1 MSPLKQPQAG
11 MSGRVDWTFVAAV
24 VGMVATGTLAML
36 SAASTTPFYTAI
48 LQKHF
53 IALALGG
60 VLFALTM
67 AFNYQVFQDQSK
79 ALYAIAIALMVA
91 VLVIGTAARGHRAWI
106 RLPGLSFQPAEL
118 ARVLVVLVLADF
130 LDRRALRIRDMSTV
144 LTALGIAAP
153 IMLLI
158 LKQPDFSTALTFL
171 PMIVGMLFCA
181 GADVLHLLF
190 VFGYGALTL
199 AVPLVYTLC
208 AVRFPNAPPGSL
220 PFAVL
225 ATSKMGWATLAAM
238 IALVCLSALAWRLA
252 TWMRLQVKPLA
263 FVVLPLMASGALLT
277 GIAINRQ
284 MKSYQ
289 RNRFV
294 AFVAPSTDVQGA
306 SYNVIQSKVAIGSGG
321 VWGKGLFS
329 LGNPTQASLGFLPE
343 RHTDFI
349 FATVGE
355 EMGFVGASL
364 VLGLYMIVLWRIV
377 VAAREARDRYGY
389 LVCAGLA
396 SMFAFVMVLN
406 VGMCVG
412 FMPVA
417 GIPLPLISYGGSS
430 LVINLWSLGIVANIY
445 ARRYALL

>member
-1 MSPLKQPQAG
+1 MRAMKAQAG
-11 MSGRVDWTFVAAV
+11 ISGRVDWTFVFAV
-24 VGMVATGTLAML
+24 IGLVATGTMAML
-36 SAASTTPFYTAI
+36 SAASTTMMYSAI

-53 IALALGG
+53 VALALGL
-60 VLFALTM
+60 VLFALTL

-79 ALYAIAIALMVA
+79 ALYAIALVMMSA

-106 RLPGLSFQPAEL
+106 RLPGFSFQPAEL
-118 ARVLVVLVLADF
+118 SRVLVVLVLADF
-130 LDRRALRIRDMSTV
+130 LDRRALRVQDFSTV
-144 LTALGIAAP
+144 LLALGIAAP

-171 PMIVGMLFCA
+171 PTITGMLFCA
-181 GADVLHLLF
+181 GADVFHLLF

-199 AVPLVYTLC
+199 SVPLVYTLC
-208 AVRFPNAPPGSL
+208 AVRFPNALPGSL
-220 PFAVL
+220 PALVL
-225 ATSKMGWATLAAM
+225 ATAKMGWATLGVLL
-238 IALVCLSALAWRLA
+238 ALAVLSALVWRLA

-263 FVVLPLMASGALLT
+263 FVVLPLIASAALLT
-277 GIAINRQ
+277 GVAINRQ

-294 AFVAPSTDVQGA
+294 AFVAPGSDVQGA
-306 SYNVIQSKVAIGSGG
+306 AYNVIQSKVAIGSGG

-329 LGNPTQASLGFLPE
+329 GTQSQLGFLPE

-349 FATVGE
+349 FANVGE

-364 VLGLYMIVLWRIV
+364 ILGLYMLVLWRIV
-377 VAAREARDRYGY
+377 VAARAARDRYGY

-396 SMFAFVMVLN
+396 SMFAFVMILN
-406 VGMCVG
+406 IGMCVG
-412 FMPVA
+412 LMPVA

>member
-1 MSPLKQPQAG
+1 MSVLRQPPAG
-11 MSGRVDWTFVAAV
+11 MSGRVDWTFVFAV
-24 VGMVATGTLAML
+24 VGLVAAGTVSML
-36 SAASTTPFYTAI
+36 SAASATMFYSAI

-53 IALALGG
+53 VALALGA
-60 VLFALTM
+60 VLFSVTL
-67 AFNYQVFQDQSK
+67 AFNYQIFQDQSK
-79 ALYAIAIALMVA
+79 VLYAIALVLMTA

-106 RLPGLSFQPAEL
+106 RLPGFSFQPAEL

-130 LDRRALRIRDMSTV
+130 LDRRALRVQDVSTV
-144 LTALGIAAP
+144 LLSLGIAAP
-153 IMLLI
+153 VMFLI

-171 PMIVGMLFCA
+171 PMITGMLFCA
-181 GADVLHLLF
+181 GADLFQLLF

-208 AVRFPNAPPGSL
+208 QVRFPNAMPGSL
-220 PFAVL
+220 PSLVL
-225 ATSKMGWATLAAM
+225 ATAQMGWATLAVVLALGAM
-238 IALVCLSALAWRLA
+238 SALAWRLA
-252 TWMRLQVKPLA
+252 TWMRLQVKLAA
-263 FVVLPLMASGALLT
+263 FVALPIVVSGALLT

-284 MKSYQ
+284 MKGYQ

-294 AFVAPSTDVQGA
+294 AFVAPRSDVQGA
-306 SYNVIQSKVAIGSGG
+306 AYNVIQSKVAIGSGG

-329 LGNPTQASLGFLPE
+329 GTQSQLGFLPE

-349 FATVGE
+349 FADVGE
-355 EMGFVGASL
+355 EMGFVGAAL
-364 VLGLYMIVLWRIV
+364 ILGLYMVVLWRIV
-377 VAAREARDRYGY
+377 TAARQARDRYGY

-396 SMFAFVMVLN
+396 SMFAFVMLLN
-406 VGMCVG
+406 IGMCVG
-412 FMPVA
+412 LMPVA

>member
-1 MSPLKQPQAG
+1 MSPVKAPSG
-11 MSGRVDWTFVAAV
+11 FSGRVDWTFVAAV
-24 VGMVATGTLAML
+24 VGLVATGTLAML
-36 SAASTTPFYTAI
+36 SAASTTIFYTAI

-53 IALALGG
+53 IALFLGI
-60 VLFALTM
+60 VLFTVTL

-79 ALYAIAIALMVA
+79 ALYVIALALMGA
-91 VLVIGTAARGHRAWI
+91 VLVIGTTSRGHRAWL
-106 RLPGLSFQPAEL
+106 RLASFSFQPAEL
-118 ARVLVVLVLADF
+118 GRVLVVLVLADF
-130 LDRRALRIRDMSTV
+130 LDRRSRRIHDFSTV
-144 LTALGIAAP
+144 LIAMAIAAP
-153 IMLLI
+153 IMILI

-171 PMIVGMLFCA
+171 PVIMAMLFCA
-181 GADVLHLLF
+181 GADLFHLLF

-199 AVPLVYTLC
+199 SVPLVYTLC
-208 AVRFPNAPPGSL
+208 QVRFPNAAPGSL
-220 PFAVL
+220 PAL
-225 ATSKMGWATLAAM
+225 ILSTSKMGLATLATVVVLHL
-238 IALVCLSALAWRLA
+238 ISGALWRLA

-263 FVVLPLMASGALLT
+263 FVVLPVVFSGALLT

-294 AFVAPSTDVQGA
+294 AFVAPHSDVQGA
-306 SYNVIQSKVAIGSGG
+306 AYNVIQSKVAVGSGG

-329 LGNPTQASLGFLPE
+329 GTQSQLGFLPE

-355 EMGFVGASL
+355 EMGFLGASL
-364 VLGLYMIVLWRIV
+364 ILGLYIVVLWRIV
-377 VAAREARDRYGY
+377 TAARLARDRYGY

-406 VGMCVG
+406 IGMCVG
-412 FMPVA
+412 LMPVA

-430 LVINLWSLGIVANIY
+430 LVINLWSLGIVANVY

>member
-11 MSGRVDWTFVAAV
+11 MSGRVDWTFVFAV
-24 VGMVATGTLAML
+24 LGLVVTGTIAML
-36 SAASTTPFYTAI
+36 SAASTTTFYSAI

-53 IALALGG
+53 IALALGIG
-60 VLFALTM
+60 LFTLTL

-79 ALYAIAIALMVA
+79 ALYVIALVMMTA
-91 VLVIGTAARGHRAWI
+91 VLVIGTSARGHRAWI
-106 RLPGLSFQPAEL
+106 RLPGFSFQPAEL

-130 LDRRALRIRDMSTV
+130 LDRRALRVQNVSTV
-144 LTALGIAAP
+144 LISLGIAAP

-171 PMIVGMLFCA
+171 PMITGMLFCA
-181 GADVLHLLF
+181 GADVLQLLF
-190 VFGYGALTL
+190 IFGFGALTL

-208 AVRFPNAPPGSL
+208 QVRFPNALPGSMPAL
-220 PFAVL
+220 VL
-225 ATSKMGWATLAAM
+225 ATSKMGWSTLAVIGTLCA
-238 IALVCLSALAWRLA
+238 VSALLWRVL
-252 TWMRLQVKPLA
+252 TWMRLQVKPVA
-263 FVVLPLMASGALLT
+263 FIVLPLVFSSALLT
-277 GIAINRQ
+277 GIVVNRH

-294 AFVAPSTDVQGA
+294 AFVAPGSDVQGA
-306 SYNVIQSKVAIGSGG
+306 AYNVIQSKVAIGSGG

-329 LGNPTQASLGFLPE
+329 GTQSQLGFLPE

-349 FATVGE
+349 FANVGE

-364 VLGLYMIVLWRIV
+364 ILGLYMIVLWRITT
-377 VAAREARDRYGY
+377 AARQARDRYGY

-396 SMFAFVMVLN
+396 SMFAFVMILN
-406 VGMCVG
+406 IGMCVG
-412 FMPVA
+412 LMPVA

-430 LVINLWSLGIVANIY
+430 LVINLWSLGVVANIY